1 MTNYKGNSLQLV
13 DNSKSKSKNRK
24 VQPSNHL
31 PSTPRNSESQPDSTL
46 DKSKTHPNPKLVGP
60 LMIFYASGLRPVGL
74 LMSRENEEELRKAN
88 PSSNL
93 LTEAESDAVRQAL
106 LVFNDHRLIEYL

>member
-31 PSTPRNSESQPDSTL
+31 SSTPRNSESQPDSTL
-46 DKSKTHPNPKLVGP
+46 ATLRRTGSYLQT
-60 LMIFYASGLRPVGL
+60 LRPIHV
-74 LMSRENEEELRKAN
+74 SRQLGIGEKARAN
-88 PSSNL
+88 
-93 LTEAESDAVRQAL
+93 
-106 LVFNDHRLIEYL
+106 F